1 MSKPFRPA
9 HLAAA
14 VAVACLASGCAS
26 YDFGSKTQS
35 DVTRARAR
43 QLQGEAVR
51 DMAAVPP
58 SGVVERAGSYSSF
71 KTVKGAARTGSVDLH
86 SAGAPFGPLLHE
98 TAKNAGYSAVFTDG
112 VDINRRVTASF
123 NKAQPKD
130 VMRRLALLAG
140 YAVAIDDKTRTIS
153 VATEAV
159 HTFKLPASV
168 FQKLESSYKV
178 GSSGTGGKGAS
189 GEKTAKVSSIAD
201 SSFEVSGK
209 TGVTGEGLIK
219 HIQGVAGSNADVQV
233 SDSGFITVR
242 ANGSALERIREFLT
256 EAANDA
262 MMQADIQAVI
272 LDVALGDE
280 FAVGLDW
287 SRILK
292 GGDLALGIQG
302 AGKVGTPSLNGAF
315 TTADLSTV
323 VKALRDVTDVT
334 VISRPRVV
342 TVNNTGGIF
351 FDSTSL
357 PYLGDVKSTPT
368 SNGSGG
374 SVNQVTGEL
383 SFTEDGVFLSVVP
396 SIVDKN
402 QVMLK
407 LVPKQQIFKQF
418 DRFSLGEGQPELV
431 GAQTQTKSSFMEVLA
446 LNGKTMILG
455 GLSASTTSKA
465 NGIGSVNRTKNTT
478 ETVMLVRANIFSK
491 TDYDPLVRES
501 L

>member
-1 MSKPFRPA
+1 MKTLRMTS
-9 HLAAA
+9 LAAA
-14 VAVACLASGCAS
+14 AVLAMTGCAS
-26 YDFGSKTQS
+26 YVGHGNQVEATKT
-35 DVTRARAR
+35 RAR
-43 QLQGEAVR
+43 QLQSDALRDVAV
-51 DMAAVPP
+51 APP
-58 SGVVERAGSYSSF
+58 SGVVERQGPYSSF
-71 KTVKGAARTGSVDLH
+71 RTVKGAAKTGSVDLH
-86 SAGAPFGPLLHE
+86 AAGAPFGPLLHE
-98 TAKNAGYSAVFTDG
+98 TARNAGYSAVFTDG

-123 NKAQPKD
+123 NKAHPKD

-140 YAVAIDDKTRTIS
+140 YAVAIDDRTRTIS
-153 VATEAV
+153 VAQEAV

-168 FQKLESSYKV
+168 FQKLEASYKI
-178 GSSGTGGKGAS
+178 GSSADSSSSS
-189 GEKTAKVSSIAD
+189 GDKTAKVTSIAD
-201 SSFEVSGK
+201 SAFEVSGK
-209 TGVTGEGLIK
+209 TSVTGEGLIK
-219 HIQGVAGSNADVQV
+219 HIQGVAGGNADVQV

-242 ANGSALERIREFLT
+242 ANGSALERVREFLT

-292 GGDLALGIQG
+292 GGDLTIGLTGG
-302 AGKVGTPSLNGAF
+302 GKVPTPSITGAF
-315 TTADLSTV
+315 TSADLNTV
-323 VKALRDVTDVT
+323 VKALREVTDVT

-357 PYLGDVKSTPT
+357 PYLGEIKSTPT
-368 SNGSGG
+368 SNGAGG
-374 SVNQVTGEL
+374 TVNQVSGEL

-418 DRFSLGEGQPELV
+418 DRFSLGKDQPDLV
-431 GAQTQTKSSFMEVLA
+431 GAQTQTKSSYMEVLA

-465 NGIGSVNRTKNTT
+465 SGLSNLNRTKNTT
-478 ETVMLVRANIFSK
+478 ETVLLVRANIYSK

>member
-1 MSKPFRPA
+1 MSNTFRPA
-9 HLAAA
+9 ALAVAAA
-14 VAVACLASGCAS
+14 LLSAGCAS
-26 YDFGSKTQS
+26 YDLGFRTQA
-35 DVTRARAR
+35 DVTKARAR
-43 QLQGEAVR
+43 QIQNEALR
-51 DMAAVPP
+51 EMAAVPP
-58 SGVVERAGSYSSF
+58 NGVVERSGPYSSF
-71 KTVKGAARTGSVDLH
+71 KTVKGAARTGTVDLH
-86 SAGAPFGPLLHE
+86 AAGAPFGPLLHE
-98 TAKNAGYSAVFTDG
+98 TAKNAGYSAVFTDS

-140 YAVAIDDKTRTIS
+140 YAVAIDDRTRTIS
-153 VATEAV
+153 VAAEAV

-178 GSSGTGGKGAS
+178 GSSGGKAAGGD
-189 GEKTAKVSSIAD
+189 KTAKVTSIAD

-280 FAVGLDW
+280 FSVGLDW
-287 SRILK
+287 TRILK
-292 GGDLALGIQG
+292 GGDLTLGIQG
-302 AGKVGTPSLNGAF
+302 AGKVATPALSGAF

-418 DRFSLGEGQPELV
+418 DRFSLGAGQPELV

-455 GLSASTTSKA
+455 GLSASTASKA
-465 NGIGSVNRTKNTT
+465 NGIGNVNRTKSAT
-478 ETVMLVRANIFSK
+478 ETVMLVRASIYSK